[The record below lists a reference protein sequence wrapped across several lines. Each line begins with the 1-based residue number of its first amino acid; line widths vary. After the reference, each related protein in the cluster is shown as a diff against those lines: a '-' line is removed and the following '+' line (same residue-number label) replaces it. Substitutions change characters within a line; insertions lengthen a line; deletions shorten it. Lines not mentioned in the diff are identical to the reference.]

1 MAVRAIRGATQ
12 VAADDRD
19 EVLSAT
25 RELVSTVLE
34 RNELSSEDLISIL
47 FTATPDLVSEFPA
60 LAARELGLGDVPLM
74 CATEI
79 AVPHALPQ
87 RSGTAFAEVA
97 RRKGDYAVCGA
108 GVVVTLDADRRVESV
123 RASYI
128 SVGPVPEVHDLTAA
142 VHGKPADTADWAAAG
157 DLARTL
163 VEPDGDLHASA
174 DYRRLLVGVLTER
187 TLRSAATEALERTT
201 A

>member
-1 MAVRAIRGATQ
+1 VPGDPGTESNEESAVAVRAIRGATQ

-34 RNELSSEDLISIL
+34 RNELDPADLISIL

-79 AVPHALPQ
+79 AVPHALP
-87 RSGTAFAEVA
+87 RVLRLMAHVETSRTRAEMQHVYLRGAVA
-97 RRKGDYAVCGA
+97 LRRDIAQ
-108 GVVVTLDADRRVESV
+108 
-123 RASYI
+123 
-128 SVGPVPEVHDLTAA
+128 
-142 VHGKPADTADWAAAG
+142 
-157 DLARTL
+157 
-163 VEPDGDLHASA
+163 
-174 DYRRLLVGVLTER
+174 
-187 TLRSAATEALERTT
+187 
-201 A
+201 